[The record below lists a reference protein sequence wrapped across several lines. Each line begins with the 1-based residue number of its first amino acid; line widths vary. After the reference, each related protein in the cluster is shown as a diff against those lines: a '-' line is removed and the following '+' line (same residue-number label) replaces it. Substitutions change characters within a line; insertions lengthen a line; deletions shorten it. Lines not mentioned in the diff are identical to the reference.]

1 MATNTNKTG
10 NLSNHLLS
18 STQNVLYRS
27 VPVHKL
33 LQGFSEMILHHYIKQ
48 HTAFF
53 IKKSLIME
61 SMSPD
66 LGSMHSDMT
75 ELSRELEEPKEGSI
89 QISQTSFKKG
99 DRIKA

>member
-1 MATNTNKTG
+1 
-10 NLSNHLLS
+10 
-18 STQNVLYRS
+18 
-27 VPVHKL
+27 
-33 LQGFSEMILHHYIKQ
+33 
-48 HTAFF
+48 
-53 IKKSLIME
+53 ME

-75 ELSRELEEPKEGSI
+75 ELSRELEELKEGSI